1 MLDHYSRC
9 IMDGIGNG
17 FRVFRQITN
26 GVENGE
32 DPSTFLWYIGSSQNR
47 NEKKERNDRKQRDRE
62 EEEN

>member
-1 MLDHYSRC
+1 
-9 IMDGIGNG
+9 MDGIGNG